1 MLSIKKDFPTRKIF
15 YVNQMTVE
23 EDIQYLRESATLKV
37 MYDDLGSE
45 HLSHDPDSV
54 KSI

>member
-1 MLSIKKDFPTRKIF
+1 MF

-23 EDIQYLRESATLKV
+23 KDIQYLRESTTLKV
-37 MYDDLGSE
+37 RYDDLGSE

-54 KSI
+54 KSIWCVWNKFAYRTV